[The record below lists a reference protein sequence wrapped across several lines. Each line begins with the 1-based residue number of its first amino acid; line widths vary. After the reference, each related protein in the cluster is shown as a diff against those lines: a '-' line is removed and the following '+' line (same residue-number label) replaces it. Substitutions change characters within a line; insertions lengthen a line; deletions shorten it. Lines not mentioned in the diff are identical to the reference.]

1 MRSNLN
7 LIQTNELP
15 AVGGR
20 VLLPSSLC
28 PLIMVISQVRGWQG
42 DLSDLSDL
50 LLLVSHLK
58 TTLNLL
64 QFLLLVIEA
73 ANFLSQLLLLG
84 VEGGHSVSVSVSVS
98 VAIPVSV
105 PWETLPELTDWR

>member
-20 VLLPSSLC
+20 VLLPGSLC

-42 DLSDLSDL
+42 DLSDL

-84 VEGGHSVSVSVSVS
+84 VEGGHSVSV
-98 VAIPVSV
+98 AIPVSV